1 MEFDQSIGCTVKLV
15 LVAPY
20 TCSQGPDVISSS
32 GQWAPLLLVH
42 YGYSCLVLASGHGD
56 HVTTGYRLLGGYLV
70 ILT

>member
-32 GQWAPLLLVH
+32 GHWAPLLLVH
-42 YGYSCLVLASGHGD
+42 YGYSCLVVAT
-56 HVTTGYRLLGGYLV
+56 VTM
-70 ILT
+70 